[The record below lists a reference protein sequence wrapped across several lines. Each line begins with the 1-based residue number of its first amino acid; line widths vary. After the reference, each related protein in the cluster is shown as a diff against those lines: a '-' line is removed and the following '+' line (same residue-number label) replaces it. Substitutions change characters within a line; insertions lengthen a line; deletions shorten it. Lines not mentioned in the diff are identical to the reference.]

1 MGLIKHRSRSEFEK
15 ERNKLI
21 YEGRRQSVEKR
32 QHQLLTQARARLR
45 GRGSEESSA
54 NAGTAVDE
62 SATAATLSLRVDHRK
77 SPSPGKGRSPNSR
90 RSSNVFTAGDDADT
104 SEFEV
109 DANEIEQALSSMG
122 SQLVQQDMVR
132 HTFGKSDHMN
142 VDDGIVAKNVEVLRQ
157 EVASIM
163 KHVNTTIDT
172 RMTAGTNAASASGSA
187 TGAVMAPAD
196 LDKKLADVQA
206 AVESKIDG
214 VQRDFGQQIA
224 DVKHALDG
232 LARLMQKIDGDL
244 QTRRSA

>member
-1 MGLIKHRSRSEFEK
+1 MK
-15 ERNKLI
+15 
-21 YEGRRQSVEKR
+21 
-32 QHQLLTQARARLR
+32 
-45 GRGSEESSA
+45 ESS
-54 NAGTAVDE
+54 
-62 SATAATLSLRVDHRK
+62 
-77 SPSPGKGRSPNSR
+77 
-90 RSSNVFTAGDDADT
+90 
-104 SEFEV
+104 
-109 DANEIEQALSSMG
+109 I
-122 SQLVQQDMVR
+122 
-132 HTFGKSDHMN
+132 
-142 VDDGIVAKNVEVLRQ
+142 IVAKNVEVLRQ

>member
-1 MGLIKHRSRSEFEK
+1 MGLLRDRGDCCLGGRDLLQC
-15 ERNKLI
+15 ERCQEL
-21 YEGRRQSVEKR
+21 
-32 QHQLLTQARARLR
+32 A
-45 GRGSEESSA
+45 SA
-54 NAGTAVDE
+54 KA
-62 SATAATLSLRVDHRK
+62 
-77 SPSPGKGRSPNSR
+77 
-90 RSSNVFTAGDDADT
+90 DDADT